1 MQTFGVDPTELLIG
15 NLFTTG
21 CRADAAANL
30 FVSQS
35 HRCLLASLAF
45 NTTGLE
51 VHAAR
56 LGLCRS
62 RARTYLHNENSEVQL
77 HTMYKLHPHYDELLV
92 LSRSFDKLGLT
103 LAEDQIPAVKLQQ

>member
-15 NLFTTG
+15 NLFATG

-45 NTTGLE
+45 NTTGLDGPCSTI
-51 VHAAR
+51 R
-56 LGLCRS
+56 F
-62 RARTYLHNENSEVQL
+62 VQ
-77 HTMYKLHPHYDELLV
+77 E
-92 LSRSFDKLGLT
+92 SC
-103 LAEDQIPAVKLQQ
+103 